1 MSVPLALRT
10 DDLVKRYGGAA
21 VLDGVDL
28 RVARGTI
35 TGFLG
40 PNGAGKTTTLKSIL
54 GLVRPDAGRIRLF
67 GEDVATAG
75 PALRSRVGWLAQ
87 EPRVHGHL
95 TAREALRHALR
106 LSRRTADDEAAERVE
121 ASLELVGLSDRADRT
136 VRGFSGGERQRL
148 GLAQA
153 WIHRPELLI
162 LDEPAASLDPM
173 GRRDVLRILERLRA
187 ETTILFSTHL
197 LDDVER
203 VADAVAILDR
213 GRLRLQCSMD
223 ELRASTR
230 GATYHLVV
238 QGAAMARLARLAELP
253 WIERVVTERNGTE
266 LDVRVHVRD
275 ERKAETELLAA
286 LTEGGDVR
294 VRSFA
299 LERPRLEDVFVH
311 LTEGNAA

>member
-54 GLVRPDAGRIRLF
+54 GLVPPDAGRIRLF

-106 LSRRTADDEAAERVE
+106 LSRTTADDEAAERVE
-121 ASLELVGLSDRADRT
+121 ASLELVGLSDRADRA

-173 GRRDVLRILERLRA
+173 GRRDVLR
-187 ETTILFSTHL
+187 
-197 LDDVER
+197 

-223 ELRASTR
+223 ELRASTQ

-238 QGAAMARLARLAELP
+238 QGEAMARLARLAELP
-253 WIERVVTERNGTE
+253 WIERVVTDRNGTE

-286 LTEGGDVR
+286 LTEGRDVR